1 MQPGVMTPNHRV
13 SSPELDAPVAE
24 ERSFIT
30 STESPASLAVPP
42 LAPAELAR
50 AAIEARTV
58 LEAAANAA
66 AEAAEQALAVA
77 VALDEALAQLGEHD
91 APEAASSNGRAP
103 QAPFGALSPREQEVL
118 ALVARGFTNK
128 DIAETL
134 YVSPNTVKT
143 HVASLLHKLDAETR
157 AQLAAIATRQE
168 QHRPRPGQ
176 RAGVEPI
183 PG

>member
-1 MQPGVMTPNHRV
+1 
-13 SSPELDAPVAE
+13 
-24 ERSFIT
+24 
-30 STESPASLAVPP
+30 
-42 LAPAELAR
+42 LAR

-91 APEAASSNGRAP
+91 APEAAPALASSNGRAP

-168 QHRPRPGQ
+168 QHRQRPGQ
-176 RAGVEPI
+176 RAGIDPI

>member
-1 MQPGVMTPNHRV
+1 MQPGVMTRNQRV
-13 SSPELDAPVAE
+13 SSPEPVA
-24 ERSFIT
+24 
-30 STESPASLAVPP
+30 PD
-42 LAPAELAR
+42 ELAR

-77 VALDEALAQLGEHD
+77 VALDEALAQLGEHG
-91 APEAASSNGRAP
+91 APEAAPALGGSNGLAT
-103 QAPFGALSPREQEVL
+103 QALLGELSPREQEVL

-128 DIAETL
+128 DIAEAL

-168 QHRPRPGQ
+168 QDRRHPGQ
-176 RAGVEPI
+176 HSGTEAV